1 VPSFYRAIVTPTETS
16 TANQERARE
25 ERAAPR
31 KEERAAPPKEE
42 RAAPPKE
49 ERAAPPRVAR
59 EALTSA
65 MDTLTTTM
73 VQESRASPREARHQL
88 RDPRADTTIK
98 QCDPS
103 LSLSVA
109 LVLFLFE

>member
-1 VPSFYRAIVTPTETS
+1 VPSFYRAIVTPTDTS
-16 TANQERARE
+16 PANQERAR
-25 ERAAPR
+25 
-31 KEERAAPPKEE
+31 EERAAPPKEE

>member
-1 VPSFYRAIVTPTETS
+1 
-16 TANQERARE
+16 
-25 ERAAPR
+25 
-31 KEERAAPPKEE
+31 
-42 RAAPPKE
+42 
-49 ERAAPPRVAR
+49 
-59 EALTSA
+59 
-65 MDTLTTTM
+65 M

>member
-1 VPSFYRAIVTPTETS
+1 MPSFYRAIVTPTDTS
-16 TANQERARE
+16 PANQERAR
-25 ERAAPR
+25 
-31 KEERAAPPKEE
+31 
-42 RAAPPKE
+42 E

>member
-1 VPSFYRAIVTPTETS
+1 VPSFYRAIVTPTDTS
-16 TANQERARE
+16 PANQERAR
-25 ERAAPR
+25 
-31 KEERAAPPKEE
+31 EE